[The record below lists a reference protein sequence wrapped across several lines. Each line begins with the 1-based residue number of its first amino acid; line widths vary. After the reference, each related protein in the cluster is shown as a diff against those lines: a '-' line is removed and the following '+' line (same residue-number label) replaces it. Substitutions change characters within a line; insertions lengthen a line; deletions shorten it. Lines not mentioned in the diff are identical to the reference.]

1 MLQTRG
7 TTASPCLISVALPF
21 VVLLFAMV
29 RRGVCKTAVKQ
40 MQAGIAAASGRLTMK
55 HAKKNAKKTVDVK
68 HVSKVL
74 SAHDT
79 SVDLTNFIAGGVGND
94 DAAAYGSTGG
104 VAASRS
110 SAGASV
116 VVKKPSAA
124 VKCSVKKPA
133 AAVKGSVKKK
143 PAAAVTG
150 SMTTPAVRPEDAG
163 QSRDR
168 MKDYYFKEALKN
180 DSLDGEL
187 HDLWLK
193 VKGNRAKE
201 TALINGVM
209 TKAPGGKFHP
219 DKNSPR
225 YQEFYSK
232 ITANYWKDEQK
243 AIPESLAIIKFK
255 SKDALLEAVRNG
267 DVNETVDSGKKYY
280 SWRTISIGTQGK
292 SQTNINVNKAGTID
306 HQTYDKLS
314 KSLENLKWNFSF
326 TMSQQHATTVGGD
339 LPTEAL
345 EKVDMARAALAK
357 VSKQAVATLGQMKS
371 IRDNDLVKQGQAT
384 MSEFLVKI
392 RTAENILEAVSV
404 MGTGE
409 DGKNAT
415 CQGVLRTLGST
426 AKLLEDTFLH
436 VKACAGLLR
445 GTK

>member
-1 MLQTRG
+1 
-7 TTASPCLISVALPF
+7 
-21 VVLLFAMV
+21 
-29 RRGVCKTAVKQ
+29 
-40 MQAGIAAASGRLTMK
+40 MK
-55 HAKKNAKKTVDVK
+55 K
-68 HVSKVL
+68 
-74 SAHDT
+74 
-79 SVDLTNFIAGGVGND
+79 
-94 DAAAYGSTGG
+94 
-104 VAASRS
+104 
-110 SAGASV
+110 
-116 VVKKPSAA
+116 
-124 VKCSVKKPA
+124 
-133 AAVKGSVKKK
+133 
-143 PAAAVTG
+143 
-150 SMTTPAVRPEDAG
+150 
-163 QSRDR
+163 
-168 MKDYYFKEALKN
+168 

-187 HDLWLK
+187 HDLWSK
-193 VKGNRAKE
+193 VKGNRAKG

-209 TKAPGGKFHP
+209 TKTSGGKFHP
-219 DKNSPR
+219 DNNSPR
-225 YQEFYSK
+225 YQEVYSK

-371 IRDNDLVKQGQAT
+371 IGDHDLVKQGQAS

-392 RTAENILEAVSV
+392 RTAESIFFGGRERHGNGRGRQECDVPRSSPH
-404 MGTGE
+404 
-409 DGKNAT
+409 
-415 CQGVLRTLGST
+415 LGLDCEV
-426 AKLLEDTFLH
+426 A
-436 VKACAGLLR
+436 
-445 GTK
+445 